1 MTSGGLI
8 HTGVAQ
14 LVEYRSPKP
23 AVGSSSLSSRAK
35 INDMNKIINYVKES
49 YNELV
54 YKVTWPTYKELTSS
68 AVAVLYASILIALV
82 VFVMDFCFQN
92 VMEFVYPR

>member
-92 VMEFVYPR
+92 VMEFV

>member
-1 MTSGGLI
+1 M
-8 HTGVAQ
+8 
-14 LVEYRSPKP
+14 VEYRSPKP
-23 AVGSSSLSSRAK
+23 AVGSSSLSSRANN
-35 INDMNKIINYVKES
+35 NDMNKIINYVKET

-54 YKVTWPTYKELTSS
+54 YKVSWPTYKELTNS

-92 VMEFVYPR
+92 VMELVYPN

>member
-14 LVEYRSPKP
+14 LVEHRSPKP